1 MEKSNFSE
9 LREGYIQLN
18 QQRNRTNA
26 DTTLPIVEG
35 AIIHINGF
43 DRFNEGTRMEYF
55 GWTNEEGVALSTNHT
70 GRRGNGLNLAGNT
83 DQERNLALLTEVEAL
98 EEGQSIAVRVA
109 SILNR
114 RRMYD
119 GVETLVSYY
128 TFERV

>member
-9 LREGYIQLN
+9 LREGFIKLN
-18 QQRNRTNA
+18 QQRNRSEA

-35 AIIHINGF
+35 AVIHINGF
-43 DRFNEGTRMEYF
+43 AHFNAGSRMEYF

-70 GRRGNGLNLAGNT
+70 GRRGNGLNLEGNT
-83 DQERNLALLTEVEAL
+83 DQERNLALLAEVEAL

>member
-9 LREGYIQLN
+9 LREGFIQLN
-18 QQRNRTNA
+18 QQRNRSNA
-26 DTTLPIVEG
+26 DTSLPIVEG
-35 AIIHINGF
+35 TIIHINGF
-43 DRFNEGTRMEYF
+43 ARFNEGTRMEYF

-70 GRRGNGLNLAGNT
+70 GRRGNGLQLAGNT
-83 DQERNLALLTEVEAL
+83 DQERNLALLAEVEAL
-98 EEGQSIAVRVA
+98 EEGQTLAVRVA

>member
-1 MEKSNFSE
+1 MEKSNFNE
-9 LREGYIQLN
+9 LRQGFIQLN

-26 DTTLPIVEG
+26 DTSLPIVEG
-35 AIIHINGF
+35 TVIHINGF
-43 DRFNEGTRMEYF
+43 ARFNEGTRMEYF
-55 GWTNEEGVALSTNHT
+55 GWTNTEGVALSTNHT

-83 DQERNLALLTEVEAL
+83 DEERNLALLAEVENL

-109 SILNR
+109 SILTR

>member
-1 MEKSNFSE
+1 MDKSKLNE
-9 LREGYIQLN
+9 LREGFISLN
-18 QQRNRTNA
+18 QQRKRTDA
-26 DTTLPIVEG
+26 DTTMPIVEG
-35 AIIHINGF
+35 TVIHINGF
-43 DRFNEGTRMEYF
+43 ARFNAGTTMEYF

-83 DQERNLALLTEVEAL
+83 DQERNLALLAEVENL
-98 EEGQSIAVRVA
+98 EDGKTLAVRVK

-119 GVETLVSYY
+119 GRETLVSYY